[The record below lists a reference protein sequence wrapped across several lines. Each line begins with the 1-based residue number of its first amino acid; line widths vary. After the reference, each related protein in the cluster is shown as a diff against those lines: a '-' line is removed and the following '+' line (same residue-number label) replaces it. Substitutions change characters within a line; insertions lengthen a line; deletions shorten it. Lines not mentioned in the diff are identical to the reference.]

1 MQTVR
6 TIACENIR
14 FSSLFGNGCFCRLSE
29 LPLNLEKQK
38 NVTTQKLRLKD
49 VNNAAQTEEGTDA
62 QT

>member
-14 FSSLFGNGCFCRLSE
+14 FSSLFGNGFFRWLSE

-38 NVTTQKLRLKD
+38 NLTTQKLTLKED
-49 VNNAAQTEEGTDA
+49 VNNTA
-62 QT
+62 